1 MTALIRTAQFA
12 SLVLLA
18 FALGCDTPKLPT
30 GPQTAAPPVE
40 PQQEEPPM
48 VAGAPGKELPETE
61 VPVTDIPRKFL
72 ASDPIQGRRSRREAR
87 EGTNVLGLGSTAAG
101 AFYAK
106 HQSMILAIDQANQIY
121 WGRNNL
127 EYAKTQEEFMREVVD
142 LALNGQPLPELEE
155 DHEYVYVPSQPE
167 RGLQIRLKPGSPKSK
182 VPPGTTPEQAI
193 AMLGGGEESQ
203 DPAAAA
209 PPADQAA
216 AADETS
222 TPPEEELSPDIR
234 TRAGQLGDQRNEEI
248 KKHGLAP
255 GGLAPVGG
263 LE

>member
-1 MTALIRTAQFA
+1 MTALIRSAQFA
-12 SLVLLA
+12 SLAVLA
-18 FALGCDTPKLPT
+18 FAVGCDTPKLPT
-30 GPQTAAPPVE
+30 GPQAAAPAAE
-40 PQQEEPPM
+40 PPQEEPPM

-72 ASDPIQGRRSRREAR
+72 ASDPVQGRRSRREAQ

-106 HQSMILAIDQANQIY
+106 HQGIILAIDQANQIY

-142 LALNGQPLPELEE
+142 LALNGQPMPELQE

-182 VPPGTTPEQAI
+182 VPAGTTPELAI
-193 AMLGGGEESQ
+193 EMLGAGQESQ
-203 DPAAAA
+203 DAAAAA

-216 AADETS
+216 APADAS
-222 TPPEEELSPDIR
+222 APQEEEPSPDIR

-248 KKHGLAP
+248 EKHGLAP